1 MIGLIKAMRR
11 EGHGVGV
18 VALQDLEIIRDWVFL
33 VPRYKNDLGKHVS
46 WYILVASSRKS
57 ALNPPSSEN
66 TFIKNK

>member
-1 MIGLIKAMRR
+1 MRR

-18 VALQDLEIIRDWVFL
+18 VALRDLEIIRDWVL

-57 ALNPPSSEN
+57 ALNPLSAEN

>member
-1 MIGLIKAMRR
+1 MRR

-18 VALQDLEIIRDWVFL
+18 VALEIIRDWVL
-33 VPRYKNDLGKHVS
+33 VPRYKNDFGKHVS

-57 ALNPPSSEN
+57 ALNPLSAEN